1 MTNYRF
7 YLLNRHDHITDVH
20 IAECDGIDDLQRK
33 ALSLLAE
40 HVAAA
45 TVEAWDRDRLIYRS
59 ERPKSVPVGNSA
71 A

>member
-20 IAECDGIDDLQRK
+20 VAECDGIDDLQRT
-33 ALSLLAE
+33 ALSFLAE

-45 TVEAWDRDRLIYRS
+45 AVEAWDRDRLIYRS
-59 ERPKSVPVGNSA
+59 ERPKTVPVGNSA